1 MTDLEPYPADVLER
15 ARRVRFVVMDVD
27 GVLTDAGMYYSER
40 GDELKKFNTRD
51 GQGIALLHEAGLET
65 AILTRESTELVV
77 RRGAKLKIGEVR
89 VGVQDKLAAL
99 REMLDRRGLSPDQ
112 VAYIGDDLHDY
123 EVLRHVGLAVVVQDA
138 TRKPR
143 SVAHYVTRAKGGE
156 GAVRELSELILDAR
170 GQAEEHGDEHA

>member
-1 MTDLEPYPADVLER
+1 MGDLDPYPPEVVER

-51 GQGIALLHEAGLET
+51 GQGVALLHEAGLET

-89 VGVQDKLAAL
+89 VGVQDKLSAL
-99 REMLDRRGLSPDQ
+99 REMLARRGLSPDE

-143 SVAHYVTRAKGGE
+143 SVAHYVTRARGGE
-156 GAVRELSELILDAR
+156 GAVRELSELILEAQ
-170 GQAEEHGDEHA
+170 GVAE